1 MSTRERHSKRWLA
14 RELGV
19 PVSELQRL
27 ATDPD
32 ESQYQPFLKSK
43 PGRKDRPIDNP
54 KGDLKAVQRRIRDR
68 ILVRSAVA

>member
-19 PVSELQRL
+19 PVYEPLRPTQRL

-43 PGRKDRPIDNP
+43 PAGRP
-54 KGDLKAVQRRIRDR
+54 G
-68 ILVRSAVA
+68 